1 MYIVFTLQVGTLD
14 SLVLVGEDIV
24 KIDQTFETILERLHG
39 HLRNLSQ
46 CFPDETNKDNGPISV
61 LIEDLD
67 PEEYLQTFHWNSMKY
82 RADLPV
88 KEIAD
93 ILMGEVSQADNLVK
107 AKMNA
112 FYQNKSELDSLN
124 KSKTGSLMVRD
135 LTELLDGVD
144 LVAGSEFM
152 QTLAVIVPKYCESM
166 TI

>member
-46 CFPDETNKDNGPISV
+46 CFPDETNKDNGPISI